1 MSVICFSRVSS
12 NTSIREAREKEG
24 VKEDGGGREEE
35 EVEVEEEIV
44 VEEMEVEEVGKE
56 IRRRRRWRR
65 RRRRRWSMG
74 LRQSNSPV
82 ISLLCCSS
90 MLRASWYM

>member
-56 IRRRRRWRR
+56 IRRRRR
-65 RRRRRWSMG
+65 RWSMG